1 MDSFLENQCPA
12 PKISICDKLKIK
24 TIMIA
29 LPSTLASPQNK
40 NLISKK
46 KIKQQSYKKMWICS
60 THGIILGIQKN
71 RYLGQCKQK
80 ISQP

>member
-12 PKISICDKLKIK
+12 PKISIKLKIK

-29 LPSTLASPQNK
+29 LPSTLAIPQNK

-46 KIKQQSYKKMWICS
+46 KIKQQSYKKM
-60 THGIILGIQKN
+60 
-71 RYLGQCKQK
+71 
-80 ISQP
+80 

>member
-29 LPSTLASPQNK
+29 LPSILAIPQNK
-40 NLISKK
+40 NLISKN
-46 KIKQQSYKKMWICS
+46 KIKQQSYKKM
-60 THGIILGIQKN
+60 
-71 RYLGQCKQK
+71 
-80 ISQP
+80 